1 MAGYLRFIKFSGYL
15 SNQTKRKEY
24 VPLVFLLVRPQII
37 SRWVALLTATFSG
50 FGYSWNIHPLAD
62 CVKSALTLLL
72 GIINLCSSFWEKN
85 TVLTWA
91 RGFLFMFLAPFP
103 FPARVCGESPA
114 VNSAGSLIYYEIEP
128 CHLLENNQKFTIRK
142 ERNAFVFNRKVC
154 KQVRLI
160 SRESEQQQGSF

>member
-62 CVKSALTLLL
+62 CVKSASLLLL
-72 GIINLCSSFWEKN
+72 GIINLCSSFCRHN

-91 RGFLFMFLAPFP
+91 RGFLFAFLAPSHFLCTGVRRI
-103 FPARVCGESPA
+103 AT
-114 VNSAGSLIYYEIEP
+114 VNSVASLRALL
-128 CHLLENNQKFTIRK
+128 LLENNQKF
-142 ERNAFVFNRKVC
+142 N
-154 KQVRLI
+154 
-160 SRESEQQQGSF
+160 